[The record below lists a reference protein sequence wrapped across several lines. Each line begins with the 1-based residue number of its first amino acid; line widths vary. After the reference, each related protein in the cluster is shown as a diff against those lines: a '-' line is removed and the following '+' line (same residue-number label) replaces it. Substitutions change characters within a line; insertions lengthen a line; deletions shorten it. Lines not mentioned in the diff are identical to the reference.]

1 MGASTHLEIAMRRLA
16 AALFATCLATTAHA
30 GDQDFK
36 LVNKTG
42 YQIDSV
48 YVSEASRRAWGR
60 DIMGRDALAE
70 DESVDITFNRNA
82 QACRWDLKVRYND
95 GDEATW
101 QNLNL
106 CNISRVTLFWND
118 KTQKTTAKVD

>member
-1 MGASTHLEIAMRRLA
+1 MRRLVP
-16 AALFATCLATTAHA
+16 ALFAACLAAAPLAGAHA

-48 YVSEASRRAWGR
+48 YVSEASSRSWGR
-60 DIMGRDALAE
+60 DVMGRDALAE
-70 DESVDITFNRNA
+70 DESVDISFSRAA
-82 QACRWDLKVRYND
+82 QACRWDLKVKYND

>member
-1 MGASTHLEIAMRRLA
+1 MPRLVA
-16 AALFATCLATTAHA
+16 TLLATCLATAAHA
-30 GDQDFK
+30 GDQDFR

-48 YVSEASRRAWGR
+48 YVSEANSRAWGR
-60 DIMGRDALAE
+60 DIMGRDALA
-70 DESVDITFNRNA
+70 DEEAVNISFNRAA

>member
-1 MGASTHLEIAMRRLA
+1 MRRLTA
-16 AALFATCLATTAHA
+16 VLFATCIATAAHA

-48 YVSEASRRAWGR
+48 YVSEASSRSWGR
-60 DIMGRDALAE
+60 DVMGRDSLAE
-70 DESVDITFNRNA
+70 DESVDISFSRAA
-82 QACRWDLKVRYND
+82 QACRWDLKVKYND